1 MLVYIEVPMNRL
13 IRVKLNMLV
22 GMAAANASG
31 EYHDKNILSTNCC
44 TENEPVL
51 KIKGKAI

>member
-44 TENEPVL
+44 MENEPVL
-51 KIKGKAI
+51 NIRGKAI